1 MPSAQ
6 PTGGLM
12 MALMNGLP
20 FAAMFQSM
28 CIVFAVLYTA
38 TYDGN
43 VVTTESLTILQRM
56 ELMLNASITS
66 INGRLNTTSQNMQS
80 METRIDLLSE
90 TQKTTL
96 NELYKKLNPSSLPR
110 SCVEVL
116 EISSGSPSGYYTLAD
131 PNGYPYS
138 VYCYMDNFCNAGG
151 GWKRVAKLDMK
162 NSNENCPAELRLYH
176 QDGKRACGRLV
187 SDRVCGKVI
196 GYQKGFPDGPDGGGW
211 KRVAKLDMKNS
222 NENCPGE
229 LRLYHQ
235 DGKRACGRPV
245 SDSGGCSGTIFP
257 VNYEYSQVCGK
268 VLGYQKGHPDG
279 LYQSDRVSLTHGTSQ
294 SHIWS
299 FIPSGSEGLSDCP
312 CSSSPR
318 NINAPTY
325 IGSDYYCESAE
336 NNGLPSD
343 FNHLYTNDPLWDG
356 QNCRSS
362 EAGCCKRPL
371 IPWFHKKFG
380 YTTTD
385 YIEMRFCFNEG
396 THDEDSPVFQYEIY
410 VK

>member
-1 MPSAQ
+1 
-6 PTGGLM
+6 
-12 MALMNGLP
+12 
-20 FAAMFQSM
+20 
-28 CIVFAVLYTA
+28 
-38 TYDGN
+38 
-43 VVTTESLTILQRM
+43 M

-80 METRIDLLSE
+80 METRIDLLSETQKITLGRLNTTSQNMQSMETRISE

-116 EISSGSPSGYYTLAD
+116 EISSGSPSGYYSLAD

-162 NSNENCPAELRLYH
+162 NSNENCPAELSMYH

-187 SDRVCGKVI
+187 NDRGSCSWIIFPVNYEYSQVCGKVI
-196 GYQKGFPDGPDGGGW
+196 GYQKGFPDGPDG
-211 KRVAKLDMKNS
+211 D
-222 NENCPGE
+222 
-229 LRLYHQ
+229 
-235 DGKRACGRPV
+235 DGV
-245 SDSGGCSGTIFP
+245 I
-257 VNYEYSQVCGK
+257 
-268 VLGYQKGHPDG
+268 
-279 LYQSDRVSLTHGTSQ
+279 LTLGTSQ

-299 FIPSGSEGLSDCP
+299 FFASSSEEHSNCP

-318 NINAPTY
+318 AISVTSY
-325 IGSDYYCESAE
+325 IGSDYYCESAHT
-336 NNGLPSD
+336 NGFPSN
-343 FNHLYTNDPLWDG
+343 FTFLYTDDPLWDG
-356 QNCRSS
+356 QTCRFS
-362 EAGCCKRPL
+362 EAACCKRPL
-371 IPWFHKKFG
+371 IPWFHKKLG
-380 YTTTD
+380 HTTTD
-385 YIEMRFCFNEG
+385 YIEMRLCFNEG